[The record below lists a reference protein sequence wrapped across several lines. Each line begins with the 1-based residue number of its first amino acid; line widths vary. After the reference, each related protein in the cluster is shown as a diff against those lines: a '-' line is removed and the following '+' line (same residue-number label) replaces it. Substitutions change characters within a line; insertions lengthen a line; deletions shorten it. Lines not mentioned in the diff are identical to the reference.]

1 MSSSINIGVLSIQ
14 GDVEENMLA
23 AMTAIDE
30 LDVDGTVSDVNTP
43 EDVPDLDALIIPGG
57 ESTTMGRLS
66 ADNGLLDAIRDRISE
81 GMPVLGICAGMIML
95 SASAGDRVMGKTQQ
109 PLLGT
114 LDIAVERN
122 ALGRQSQSFE
132 AEVSMDS
139 IGIPT
144 FLGVFI
150 RAPAVTDAGSAEVL
164 ARLDGRAVALKKD
177 NIIGTSFHPE
187 LTGDVS
193 LHKYLVNLAV
203 ISAKDK

>member
-1 MSSSINIGVLSIQ
+1 MSINIGVLSIQ

-95 SASAGDRVMGKTQQ
+95 SASAGDRVMGETKQ

-114 LDIAVERN
+114 LDITVERN
-122 ALGRQSQSFE
+122 AFGRQSQSFE

-144 FLGVFI
+144 FSGVFI
-150 RAPAVTDAGSAEVL
+150 RAPAVTDAGSAEIL
-164 ARLDGRAVALKKD
+164 TRLDGRAVALKKD